1 MSISPVGS
9 AASSV
14 AQVRPQTPPA
24 AVRPTAPIRVGSD
37 SDGDN
42 DGSKGSTV
50 DVRA

>member
-9 AASSV
+9 PASSV
-14 AQVRPQTPPA
+14 AAVRPQTPPPA
-24 AVRPTAPIRVGSD
+24 ARPTAPAPVATD

-42 DGSKGSTV
+42 DGSKGSAV

>member
-1 MSISPVGS
+1 MNISPVGS

-14 AQVRPQTPPA
+14 AAVRPQTPPPA
-24 AVRPTAPIRVGSD
+24 ARPTAPVVVGSD